1 MYDLIVIG
9 GGPAGTSAAITCA
22 CSGASVLLLER
33 GRFPRHKVCGEFV
46 SAESL
51 DLLVNLLAPRH
62 ARLFSDSVRIA
73 RARIFLDGRT
83 LHAPV
88 DPPAAS
94 ISRMDLDAALWDSA
108 EQCGVE
114 GRQQTAV
121 RNISGTGPFLIE
133 TSAGEFKSRALIN
146 ASGRWSSL
154 NSADTQAQKS
164 GVKWL
169 GLKGHFSET
178 SAPPSVDLYFF
189 EGGYCGIQP
198 VDISDDVE
206 RSGRVNA
213 CAVVRADVASTLTE
227 VFACHPALQ
236 ERSREWKPLSAPVS
250 TSPLVFRKPRPERN
264 GILMAGDAA
273 AFVDPFVGDGISLAL
288 RSGSLAGTCLIPFF
302 AGSIS
307 LPQAA
312 RDYRSAYEQRL
323 TPVFRTSSK
332 IRRMMSL
339 PKAVRI
345 PILRLLENA
354 PAITRYLVSKTR
366 EVAEEHALLT
376 AGLKALSEQDA
387 VAQD

>member
-1 MYDLIVIG
+1 
-9 GGPAGTSAAITCA
+9 
-22 CSGASVLLLER
+22 
-33 GRFPRHKVCGEFV
+33 
-46 SAESL
+46 
-51 DLLVNLLAPRH
+51 
-62 ARLFSDSVRIA
+62 
-73 RARIFLDGRT
+73 
-83 LHAPV
+83 
-88 DPPAAS
+88 
-94 ISRMDLDAALWDSA
+94 
-108 EQCGVE
+108 
-114 GRQQTAV
+114 
-121 RNISGTGPFLIE
+121 
-133 TSAGEFKSRALIN
+133 
-146 ASGRWSSL
+146 
-154 NSADTQAQKS
+154 
-164 GVKWL
+164 
-169 GLKGHFSET
+169 
-178 SAPPSVDLYFF
+178 
-189 EGGYCGIQP
+189 
-198 VDISDDVE
+198 
-206 RSGRVNA
+206 
-213 CAVVRADVASTLTE
+213 
-227 VFACHPALQ
+227 
-236 ERSREWKPLSAPVS
+236 VS
-250 TSPLVFRKPRPERN
+250 TSPLVFRKPQPERD